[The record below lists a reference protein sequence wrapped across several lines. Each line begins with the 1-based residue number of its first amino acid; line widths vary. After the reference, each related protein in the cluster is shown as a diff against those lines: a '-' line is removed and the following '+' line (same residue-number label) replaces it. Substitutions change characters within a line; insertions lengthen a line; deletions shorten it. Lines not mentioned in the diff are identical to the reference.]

1 MPYLWKKM
9 RFVMKKYFDV
19 VRSYFKG
26 NKERCLT
33 LLVVLIL
40 TLLSSIT
47 LIAYSFYQNKSKS
60 QNNMRNDS
68 RSFYCFLDCKIR

>member
-1 MPYLWKKM
+1 MNCLISKGT
-9 RFVMKKYFDV
+9 FVMKKYFDV

-40 TLLSSIT
+40 IGSLFLTYNIYAFKIDFRMLST
-47 LIAYSFYQNKSKS
+47 RFYNIIGG
-60 QNNMRNDS
+60 
-68 RSFYCFLDCKIR
+68 FL